1 MGKDS
6 IKNKC
11 VIFSAPSGAGKTTIV
26 RALLER
32 PELRLRFS
40 VSAASRSPRP
50 NEVNGKD
57 YHFLSPAQFRELIE
71 KDAFVEWEE
80 VYKDHLYGTLK
91 WEVDAIWQEGNV
103 VIFDVDVVGGLNLKR
118 IFGEQALA
126 IFVEPPSIEE
136 LEKRL
141 RYRST
146 ETEDKINQRM
156 SKARVE
162 ILRKDEFDV
171 VLLNDNLEQSVERAA
186 KIVAEFLEN

>member
-1 MGKDS
+1 MSKDS
-6 IKNKC
+6 NKNKC

-146 ETEDKINQRM
+146 ETEEKINQRM

-171 VLLNDNLEQSVERAA
+171 VLLNDNLEQSIERAA
-186 KIVAEFLEN
+186 KIVAEFLEK